1 MHQPGRSRPKAFW
14 GWGLKVAGEGDEKP
28 RLTGF
33 SVLACVYSLNI
44 AKIS

>member
-1 MHQPGRSRPKAFW
+1 MHQPGRSRPKAF
-14 GWGLKVAGEGDEKP
+14 WGLKVAGEGDEKP

-33 SVLACVYSLNI
+33 SVLAWVYSLNF